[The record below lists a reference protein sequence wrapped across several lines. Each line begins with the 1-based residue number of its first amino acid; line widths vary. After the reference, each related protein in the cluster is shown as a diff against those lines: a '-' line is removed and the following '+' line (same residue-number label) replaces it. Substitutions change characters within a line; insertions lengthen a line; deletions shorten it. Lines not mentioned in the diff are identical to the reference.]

1 MIDFKLPNFNDN
13 QLDDAKERKQIKEY
27 LVLLTRQLKYIL
39 NNIDVENLA
48 SGLSKSISD
57 NGAAVTKVTQDLR
70 DIGGAISKVEKNATQ
85 LGLNAENHERSC
97 ILVLKMADSEL
108 ARVTIQF
115 TGNFVTDT
123 QLEQKGY
130 VTDTELEQKGY
141 VTATALEQKGYVTAT
156 ALEQKGYVTAT
167 ALEQKGYVTATELE
181 QKGYVT
187 DTELEQ
193 KGYVTDTELEQNGVS
208 KITGATGTFSS
219 LSSASGSTQLDG
231 SHVAS
236 VKLFATGVATAQDG
250 ETYYPVYI
258 KSNGELIKAAEAYSP
273 AEGG

>member
-57 NGAAVTKVTQDLR
+57 NGAAVNKVSQDLR

-85 LGLNAENHERSC
+85 LSLNADNHERSC

-130 VTDTELEQKGY
+130 VTDAELEQKGY
-141 VTATALEQKGYVTAT
+141 VTA
-156 ALEQKGYVTAT
+156 
-167 ALEQKGYVTATELE
+167 
-181 QKGYVT
+181 
-187 DTELEQ
+187 
-193 KGYVTDTELEQNGVS
+193 TELEQNGVS

-236 VKLFATGVATAQDG
+236 AKLFATGVATAQDG

-258 KSNGELIKAAEAYSP
+258 KSNGELIRAAEAYSP
-273 AEGG
+273 AKGG

>member
-39 NNIDVENLA
+39 NNIDVENLS
-48 SGLSKSISD
+48 SGLFKSISD
-57 NGAAVTKVTQDLR
+57 NGAAVTKVSQDLR

-85 LGLNAENHERSC
+85 LGLNAENRERSC

-141 VTATALEQKGYVTAT
+141 VTATELEQKGYVTA
-156 ALEQKGYVTAT
+156 
-167 ALEQKGYVTATELE
+167 
-181 QKGYVT
+181 
-187 DTELEQ
+187 
-193 KGYVTDTELEQNGVS
+193 TELEQNGVS

-231 SHVAS
+231 SRVAS
-236 VKLFATGVATAQDG
+236 AKLFATGAATAQDG

-258 KSNGELIKAAEAYSP
+258 KANGELIKAAEAYSP
-273 AEGG
+273 SEGG

>member
-13 QLDDAKERKQIKEY
+13 QIDDAKERKQIKEY

-39 NNIDVENLA
+39 NNIDVENLS

-57 NGAAVTKVTQDLR
+57 NEAVVNKVSQDLR

-85 LGLNAENHERSC
+85 LGLNAENRERSC

-141 VTATALEQKGYVTAT
+141 VTAT
-156 ALEQKGYVTAT
+156 
-167 ALEQKGYVTATELE
+167 ELA
-181 QKGYVT
+181 
-187 DTELEQ
+187 
-193 KGYVTDTELEQNGVS
+193 QNGVS

-231 SHVAS
+231 IHVAS
-236 VKLFATGVATAQDG
+236 AKLFATGVATAQDG

-258 KSNGELIKAAEAYSP
+258 KSNGELIKAADAYSP

>member
-39 NNIDVENLA
+39 NNIDVENLS

-57 NGAAVTKVTQDLR
+57 NGAAVTKVSQDLR

-85 LGLNAENHERSC
+85 LGLNAENRERSC
-97 ILVLKMADSEL
+97 ILVLKMADAEL

-130 VTDTELEQKGY
+130 VT
-141 VTATALEQKGYVTAT
+141 ATA
-156 ALEQKGYVTAT
+156 
-167 ALEQKGYVTATELE
+167 
-181 QKGYVT
+181 
-187 DTELEQ
+187 
-193 KGYVTDTELEQNGVS
+193 LEQNGVS
-208 KITGATGTFSS
+208 KITSATGTFSS

-236 VKLFATGVATAQDG
+236 AKLFATEVATAQDG

>member
-39 NNIDVENLA
+39 NNIDVENLSA
-48 SGLSKSISD
+48 GLSKSISD
-57 NGAAVTKVTQDLR
+57 NGAAVTKVSQDLR

-130 VTDTELEQKGY
+130 VTDAELEQKGY
-141 VTATALEQKGYVTAT
+141 VTA
-156 ALEQKGYVTAT
+156 
-167 ALEQKGYVTATELE
+167 
-181 QKGYVT
+181 
-187 DTELEQ
+187 
-193 KGYVTDTELEQNGVS
+193 TELEQNGVS

-236 VKLFATGVATAQDG
+236 AKLFATGVATAQDG

-258 KSNGELIKAAEAYSP
+258 KSNGELIRAAEAYSP
-273 AEGG
+273 AKGG

>member
-57 NGAAVTKVTQDLR
+57 NGAAVNKVSQDLR

-85 LGLNAENHERSC
+85 LGLNAENRERSC

-141 VTATALEQKGYVTAT
+141 VTA
-156 ALEQKGYVTAT
+156 
-167 ALEQKGYVTATELE
+167 
-181 QKGYVT
+181 
-187 DTELEQ
+187 
-193 KGYVTDTELEQNGVS
+193 TELEQNGVS

-258 KSNGELIKAAEAYSP
+258 KSNGELIRAAEAYSP

>member
-57 NGAAVTKVTQDLR
+57 NGAAVNKVSQDLR

-85 LGLNAENHERSC
+85 LSLNADNRERSC

-130 VTDTELEQKGY
+130 VTDAELEQKGY
-141 VTATALEQKGYVTAT
+141 VTA
-156 ALEQKGYVTAT
+156 
-167 ALEQKGYVTATELE
+167 
-181 QKGYVT
+181 
-187 DTELEQ
+187 
-193 KGYVTDTELEQNGVS
+193 TELEQNGVS

-236 VKLFATGVATAQDG
+236 AKLFATGVATAQDG

-258 KSNGELIKAAEAYSP
+258 KSNGELIRAAEAYSP
-273 AEGG
+273 AKGG

>member
-57 NGAAVTKVTQDLR
+57 NGAAVTKVSQDLR

-85 LGLNAENHERSC
+85 LGLNAENRERSC
-97 ILVLKMADSEL
+97 ILVLKMADAEL

-141 VTATALEQKGYVTAT
+141 VTAT
-156 ALEQKGYVTAT
+156 
-167 ALEQKGYVTATELE
+167 ELA
-181 QKGYVT
+181 
-187 DTELEQ
+187 
-193 KGYVTDTELEQNGVS
+193 QNGVS

-236 VKLFATGVATAQDG
+236 AKLFATGVATAQDG

-273 AEGG
+273 AKGG

>member
-39 NNIDVENLA
+39 NNIDVENLS

-57 NGAAVTKVTQDLR
+57 NGAAVNKVTQDLR

-85 LGLNAENHERSC
+85 LGLNAENRERSC
-97 ILVLKMADSEL
+97 LLVLKMADSEL

-141 VTATALEQKGYVTAT
+141 VTAT
-156 ALEQKGYVTAT
+156 
-167 ALEQKGYVTATELE
+167 ELA
-181 QKGYVT
+181 
-187 DTELEQ
+187 
-193 KGYVTDTELEQNGVS
+193 QNGVS

-236 VKLFATGVATAQDG
+236 AKLFATGVATAQDG

-258 KSNGELIKAAEAYSP
+258 KSNGELIKAADAYSP

>member
-57 NGAAVTKVTQDLR
+57 NGAAVNKVSQDLR

-85 LGLNAENHERSC
+85 LSLNAENHERSC

-115 TGNFVTDT
+115 TGNFVTGT

-130 VTDTELEQKGY
+130 VT
-141 VTATALEQKGYVTAT
+141 ATQ
-156 ALEQKGYVTAT
+156 
-167 ALEQKGYVTATELE
+167 LEQKGYVTATELE

-187 DTELEQ
+187 A
-193 KGYVTDTELEQNGVS
+193 TELEQNGVS

-236 VKLFATGVATAQDG
+236 AKLFATGVATAQDG

-258 KSNGELIKAAEAYSP
+258 KSNGELIRAAEAYSP
-273 AEGG
+273 AKGG

>member
-39 NNIDVENLA
+39 NNIDVENLS

-57 NGAAVTKVTQDLR
+57 NGAAVNKVSQDLR

-85 LGLNAENHERSC
+85 LGLNAENRERSC

-141 VTATALEQKGYVTAT
+141 VTAT
-156 ALEQKGYVTAT
+156 
-167 ALEQKGYVTATELE
+167 
-181 QKGYVT
+181 
-187 DTELEQ
+187 
-193 KGYVTDTELEQNGVS
+193 ELEQNGVS

-236 VKLFATGVATAQDG
+236 AKLFATGVATAQDG

-258 KSNGELIKAAEAYSP
+258 KSNGELIRAAEAYSP

>member
-57 NGAAVTKVTQDLR
+57 NGAAVNKVSQDLR

-85 LGLNAENHERSC
+85 LSLNAENHERSC

-115 TGNFVTDT
+115 TGSFVTAT

-130 VTDTELEQKGY
+130 VT
-141 VTATALEQKGYVTAT
+141 ATQ
-156 ALEQKGYVTAT
+156 
-167 ALEQKGYVTATELE
+167 LEQKGYVTATELE

-187 DTELEQ
+187 A
-193 KGYVTDTELEQNGVS
+193 TELEQNGVS

-236 VKLFATGVATAQDG
+236 AKLFATGVATAQDG

-258 KSNGELIKAAEAYSP
+258 KSNGELIRAAEAYSP

>member
-57 NGAAVTKVTQDLR
+57 NGAAVTKVSQDLR

-85 LGLNAENHERSC
+85 LGLNAENRERSC

-141 VTATALEQKGYVTAT
+141 VTAT
-156 ALEQKGYVTAT
+156 
-167 ALEQKGYVTATELE
+167 ELA
-181 QKGYVT
+181 
-187 DTELEQ
+187 
-193 KGYVTDTELEQNGVS
+193 QNGVS

-231 SHVAS
+231 SHIAS
-236 VKLFATGVATAQDG
+236 AKLFATGVATAQDG

>member
-39 NNIDVENLA
+39 NNIGVENLA
-48 SGLSKSISD
+48 SDLSKSISD
-57 NGAAVTKVTQDLR
+57 NGAAVNKVSQDLR

-85 LGLNAENHERSC
+85 LGLNAENRERSC
-97 ILVLKMADSEL
+97 ILVLKMADAEL

-141 VTATALEQKGYVTAT
+141 VTAT
-156 ALEQKGYVTAT
+156 
-167 ALEQKGYVTATELE
+167 ELA
-181 QKGYVT
+181 
-187 DTELEQ
+187 
-193 KGYVTDTELEQNGVS
+193 QNGVS

-236 VKLFATGVATAQDG
+236 AKLFATGVATAQDG

-258 KSNGELIKAAEAYSP
+258 KSNGELIRAAEAYSP
-273 AEGG
+273 AKGG

>member
-57 NGAAVTKVTQDLR
+57 NGAAVNKVSQDLR

-85 LGLNAENHERSC
+85 LSLNAENRERSC

-130 VTDTELEQKGY
+130 VTDAEVEEKGY
-141 VTATALEQKGYVTAT
+141 VTA
-156 ALEQKGYVTAT
+156 
-167 ALEQKGYVTATELE
+167 
-181 QKGYVT
+181 
-187 DTELEQ
+187 
-193 KGYVTDTELEQNGVS
+193 TELEQNGVS

-236 VKLFATGVATAQDG
+236 AKLFATGVATAQDG

-258 KSNGELIKAAEAYSP
+258 KSNGELIRAAEAYSP
-273 AEGG
+273 AKGG

>member
-39 NNIDVENLA
+39 NNIDVENLS

-57 NGAAVTKVTQDLR
+57 NGAAVDKVSQDLR

-85 LGLNAENHERSC
+85 LGLNAENRERSC

-130 VTDTELEQKGY
+130 VTDVELDNKD
-141 VTATALEQKGYVTAT
+141 
-156 ALEQKGYVTAT
+156 
-167 ALEQKGYVTATELE
+167 YVTATELA
-181 QKGYVT
+181 
-187 DTELEQ
+187 
-193 KGYVTDTELEQNGVS
+193 QNGVS

-219 LSSASGSTQLDG
+219 LSSASGSTQLDEN
-231 SHVAS
+231 HVAS

>member
-57 NGAAVTKVTQDLR
+57 NGAAVNKVSQDLR

-85 LGLNAENHERSC
+85 LSLNAENRERSC
-97 ILVLKMADSEL
+97 ILVLKMAESEL

-130 VTDTELEQKGY
+130 VTDAELEQKGY
-141 VTATALEQKGYVTAT
+141 VTA
-156 ALEQKGYVTAT
+156 
-167 ALEQKGYVTATELE
+167 
-181 QKGYVT
+181 
-187 DTELEQ
+187 
-193 KGYVTDTELEQNGVS
+193 TELEQNGVS

-236 VKLFATGVATAQDG
+236 AKLFATGVATAQDG

-258 KSNGELIKAAEAYSP
+258 KSNGELIRAAEAYSP

>member
-57 NGAAVTKVTQDLR
+57 NGAAVNKVSQDLR

-85 LGLNAENHERSC
+85 LSLNAENRERSC

-123 QLEQKGY
+123 QLEHKGY
-130 VTDTELEQKGY
+130 VTDAELEQKGY
-141 VTATALEQKGYVTAT
+141 VTA
-156 ALEQKGYVTAT
+156 
-167 ALEQKGYVTATELE
+167 
-181 QKGYVT
+181 
-187 DTELEQ
+187 
-193 KGYVTDTELEQNGVS
+193 TELEQNGVS

-236 VKLFATGVATAQDG
+236 AKWVATGVATAQDG

-258 KSNGELIKAAEAYSP
+258 KSNGELIRAAEAYSP
-273 AEGG
+273 AKGG

>member
-39 NNIDVENLA
+39 NNIDVENLS

-57 NGAAVTKVTQDLR
+57 NGAAVNKVSQDLR

-85 LGLNAENHERSC
+85 LGLNAENRERSC

-141 VTATALEQKGYVTAT
+141 VTAT
-156 ALEQKGYVTAT
+156 
-167 ALEQKGYVTATELE
+167 ELA
-181 QKGYVT
+181 
-187 DTELEQ
+187 
-193 KGYVTDTELEQNGVS
+193 QNGVS

-236 VKLFATGVATAQDG
+236 AKLFATGVATAQDG

>member
-39 NNIDVENLA
+39 NNIDVENLS

-57 NGAAVTKVTQDLR
+57 NGAAVTKVSQDLR

-85 LGLNAENHERSC
+85 LGLNAENRERSC
-97 ILVLKMADSEL
+97 ILVLKMADAEL

-130 VTDTELEQKGY
+130 VTDTELEQMGY
-141 VTATALEQKGYVTAT
+141 VTA
-156 ALEQKGYVTAT
+156 
-167 ALEQKGYVTATELE
+167 
-181 QKGYVT
+181 
-187 DTELEQ
+187 
-193 KGYVTDTELEQNGVS
+193 TELEQNGVS

-236 VKLFATGVATAQDG
+236 AKLFATGVATAQDG

>member
-57 NGAAVTKVTQDLR
+57 NGAAVTKVSQDLR

-85 LGLNAENHERSC
+85 LGLNAENRERSC

-141 VTATALEQKGYVTAT
+141 VTAT
-156 ALEQKGYVTAT
+156 
-167 ALEQKGYVTATELE
+167 ELA
-181 QKGYVT
+181 
-187 DTELEQ
+187 
-193 KGYVTDTELEQNGVS
+193 QNGVS

-258 KSNGELIKAAEAYSP
+258 KSNGELIRAAEAYSP

>member
-57 NGAAVTKVTQDLR
+57 NGAAVNKVSQDLR

-85 LGLNAENHERSC
+85 LSLNAENHERSC

-130 VTDTELEQKGY
+130 VTDTQLEQKGYVTDAELEQKGY
-141 VTATALEQKGYVTAT
+141 VTA
-156 ALEQKGYVTAT
+156 
-167 ALEQKGYVTATELE
+167 
-181 QKGYVT
+181 
-187 DTELEQ
+187 
-193 KGYVTDTELEQNGVS
+193 TELEQNGVS

-236 VKLFATGVATAQDG
+236 AKLFATGVATAQDG

-258 KSNGELIKAAEAYSP
+258 KSNGELIRAAEAYSP
-273 AEGG
+273 AKGG

>member
-57 NGAAVTKVTQDLR
+57 NGAAVNKVSQDLR

-85 LGLNAENHERSC
+85 LSLNAENRERSC
-97 ILVLKMADSEL
+97 ILVLKMAESEL

-130 VTDTELEQKGY
+130 VTDAELEQKGY
-141 VTATALEQKGYVTAT
+141 VTA
-156 ALEQKGYVTAT
+156 
-167 ALEQKGYVTATELE
+167 
-181 QKGYVT
+181 
-187 DTELEQ
+187 
-193 KGYVTDTELEQNGVS
+193 TELEQNGVS

-236 VKLFATGVATAQDG
+236 AKLFATGVATAQDG

-258 KSNGELIKAAEAYSP
+258 KSNGELIRAAEAYSP
-273 AEGG
+273 AKGG

>member
-57 NGAAVTKVTQDLR
+57 NGAAVNKVTQDLR

-85 LGLNAENHERSC
+85 LGLNAENRERSC
-97 ILVLKMADSEL
+97 ILVLKMADAEL

-141 VTATALEQKGYVTAT
+141 VTAT
-156 ALEQKGYVTAT
+156 
-167 ALEQKGYVTATELE
+167 ELA
-181 QKGYVT
+181 
-187 DTELEQ
+187 
-193 KGYVTDTELEQNGVS
+193 QNGVS

-236 VKLFATGVATAQDG
+236 AKLFATGVATAQDG

-258 KSNGELIKAAEAYSP
+258 KSNGELIRAAEAYSP
-273 AEGG
+273 AKGG

>member
-57 NGAAVTKVTQDLR
+57 NGAAVNKVSQDLR

-85 LGLNAENHERSC
+85 LSLNAENRERSC

-130 VTDTELEQKGY
+130 VT
-141 VTATALEQKGYVTAT
+141 
-156 ALEQKGYVTAT
+156 
-167 ALEQKGYVTATELE
+167 ATELE

-187 DTELEQ
+187 DAELEQ
-193 KGYVTDTELEQNGVS
+193 KGYVTATELEQNGVS

-236 VKLFATGVATAQDG
+236 AKLFATGVATAQDG

-258 KSNGELIKAAEAYSP
+258 KSNGELIRAAEAYSP

>member
-57 NGAAVTKVTQDLR
+57 NGAAVNKVTQDLR

-85 LGLNAENHERSC
+85 LGLNAENRERSC
-97 ILVLKMADSEL
+97 ILVLKMADAEL

-141 VTATALEQKGYVTAT
+141 VTATELEQKGYVTA
-156 ALEQKGYVTAT
+156 
-167 ALEQKGYVTATELE
+167 
-181 QKGYVT
+181 
-187 DTELEQ
+187 
-193 KGYVTDTELEQNGVS
+193 TELEQNGVS

-236 VKLFATGVATAQDG
+236 AKLFATGVATAQDG

>member
-39 NNIDVENLA
+39 NNIGVENLA
-48 SGLSKSISD
+48 SDLSKSISD
-57 NGAAVTKVTQDLR
+57 NGAAVNKVSQDLR

-85 LGLNAENHERSC
+85 LSLNAENHERSC

-115 TGNFVTDT
+115 TGNFVTNA
-123 QLEQKGY
+123 Q
-130 VTDTELEQKGY
+130 
-141 VTATALEQKGYVTAT
+141 
-156 ALEQKGYVTAT
+156 
-167 ALEQKGYVTATELE
+167 LEQKGYVTATELE
-181 QKGYVT
+181 QK
-187 DTELEQ
+187 
-193 KGYVTDTELEQNGVS
+193 GVS

-236 VKLFATGVATAQDG
+236 AKLFATGVATAQDG

-258 KSNGELIKAAEAYSP
+258 KSNGELIRAAEAYSP
-273 AEGG
+273 AKGG

>member
-57 NGAAVTKVTQDLR
+57 NGAAVNKVSQDLR

-85 LGLNAENHERSC
+85 LSLNADNHERSC

-130 VTDTELEQKGY
+130 VTDAELEQKGY
-141 VTATALEQKGYVTAT
+141 VTA
-156 ALEQKGYVTAT
+156 
-167 ALEQKGYVTATELE
+167 
-181 QKGYVT
+181 
-187 DTELEQ
+187 
-193 KGYVTDTELEQNGVS
+193 TELEQNGVS

-236 VKLFATGVATAQDG
+236 AKLFATGVATAQDG

>member
-57 NGAAVTKVTQDLR
+57 NGAAVTKVSQDLR

-85 LGLNAENHERSC
+85 LGLNAENRERSC
-97 ILVLKMADSEL
+97 ILVLKMADAEL

-141 VTATALEQKGYVTAT
+141 VTAT
-156 ALEQKGYVTAT
+156 
-167 ALEQKGYVTATELE
+167 ELA
-181 QKGYVT
+181 
-187 DTELEQ
+187 
-193 KGYVTDTELEQNGVS
+193 QNGVS

-236 VKLFATGVATAQDG
+236 AKLFATGVATAQDG

>member
-85 LGLNAENHERSC
+85 LGLNAENRERSC

-141 VTATALEQKGYVTAT
+141 VTATALEQ
-156 ALEQKGYVTAT
+156 
-167 ALEQKGYVTATELE
+167 
-181 QKGYVT
+181 
-187 DTELEQ
+187 
-193 KGYVTDTELEQNGVS
+193 NGVS

-236 VKLFATGVATAQDG
+236 AKLFATGVATAQDG

>member
-57 NGAAVTKVTQDLR
+57 NGAAVNKVSQDLR

-85 LGLNAENHERSC
+85 LSLNAENRERSC

-115 TGNFVTDT
+115 TGNFVTDA
-123 QLEQKGY
+123 QLEHKGY
-130 VTDTELEQKGY
+130 VTDAELEQKGY
-141 VTATALEQKGYVTAT
+141 VTA
-156 ALEQKGYVTAT
+156 
-167 ALEQKGYVTATELE
+167 
-181 QKGYVT
+181 
-187 DTELEQ
+187 
-193 KGYVTDTELEQNGVS
+193 TELEQNGVS

-236 VKLFATGVATAQDG
+236 AKLFATGVATAQDG

-258 KSNGELIKAAEAYSP
+258 KSNGELIRAAETYSP
-273 AEGG
+273 AKGG

>member
-57 NGAAVTKVTQDLR
+57 NGAAVTKVSQDLR

-85 LGLNAENHERSC
+85 LGLNAENRERSC
-97 ILVLKMADSEL
+97 ILVLKMAESEL

-141 VTATALEQKGYVTAT
+141 VTAT
-156 ALEQKGYVTAT
+156 
-167 ALEQKGYVTATELE
+167 ELA
-181 QKGYVT
+181 
-187 DTELEQ
+187 
-193 KGYVTDTELEQNGVS
+193 QNGVS

-236 VKLFATGVATAQDG
+236 AKLFATGVATAQDG

-258 KSNGELIKAAEAYSP
+258 KSNGELIRAAEAYSP
-273 AEGG
+273 AKGG

>member
-39 NNIDVENLA
+39 NNIDVENLS

-57 NGAAVTKVTQDLR
+57 NGAAVNKVTQDLR

-85 LGLNAENHERSC
+85 LGLNAENRERSC

-123 QLEQKGY
+123 QL
-130 VTDTELEQKGY
+130 
-141 VTATALEQKGYVTAT
+141 
-156 ALEQKGYVTAT
+156 
-167 ALEQKGYVTATELE
+167 
-181 QKGYVT
+181 
-187 DTELEQ
+187 
-193 KGYVTDTELEQNGVS
+193 
-208 KITGATGTFSS
+208 
-219 LSSASGSTQLDG
+219 
-231 SHVAS
+231 
-236 VKLFATGVATAQDG
+236 
-250 ETYYPVYI
+250 
-258 KSNGELIKAAEAYSP
+258 
-273 AEGG
+273 

>member
-57 NGAAVTKVTQDLR
+57 NGAAVTKVSQDLR

-97 ILVLKMADSEL
+97 ILVLKMADAEL

-141 VTATALEQKGYVTAT
+141 VT
-156 ALEQKGYVTAT
+156 
-167 ALEQKGYVTATELE
+167 
-181 QKGYVT
+181 

-193 KGYVTDTELEQNGVS
+193 KGVS

-236 VKLFATGVATAQDG
+236 AKLFATGVATAQDG

-258 KSNGELIKAAEAYSP
+258 KSNGELIRAAEAYSP
-273 AEGG
+273 AKGG

>member
-85 LGLNAENHERSC
+85 LGLNAENRERSC

-141 VTATALEQKGYVTAT
+141 VTAT
-156 ALEQKGYVTAT
+156 
-167 ALEQKGYVTATELE
+167 ELA
-181 QKGYVT
+181 
-187 DTELEQ
+187 
-193 KGYVTDTELEQNGVS
+193 QNGVS

-236 VKLFATGVATAQDG
+236 AKLFATGVATAQDG

-258 KSNGELIKAAEAYSP
+258 KSNGELIRAAEAYSP

>member
-39 NNIDVENLA
+39 NNIGVENLA
-48 SGLSKSISD
+48 SDLSKSISD
-57 NGAAVTKVTQDLR
+57 NGAAVNKVSQDLR

-85 LGLNAENHERSC
+85 LSLNAENRERSC

-123 QLEQKGY
+123 QLEHKGY
-130 VTDTELEQKGY
+130 VTDAELEQKGY
-141 VTATALEQKGYVTAT
+141 VTA
-156 ALEQKGYVTAT
+156 
-167 ALEQKGYVTATELE
+167 
-181 QKGYVT
+181 
-187 DTELEQ
+187 
-193 KGYVTDTELEQNGVS
+193 TELEQNGVS

-236 VKLFATGVATAQDG
+236 AKLFANGVATAQDG

-258 KSNGELIKAAEAYSP
+258 KSNGELIRAAEAYSP
-273 AEGG
+273 AKGG

>member
-39 NNIDVENLA
+39 NNIGVENLA
-48 SGLSKSISD
+48 SDLSKSISD
-57 NGAAVTKVTQDLR
+57 NGAAVNKVSQDLR

-85 LGLNAENHERSC
+85 LSLNAENHERSC

-130 VTDTELEQKGY
+130 VTDAELEQKGY
-141 VTATALEQKGYVTAT
+141 VTA
-156 ALEQKGYVTAT
+156 
-167 ALEQKGYVTATELE
+167 
-181 QKGYVT
+181 
-187 DTELEQ
+187 
-193 KGYVTDTELEQNGVS
+193 TELEQNGVS

-231 SHVAS
+231 SHVAYA
-236 VKLFATGVATAQDG
+236 KLFATGVATAQDG

-258 KSNGELIKAAEAYSP
+258 KSNGELIRAAEAYSP
-273 AEGG
+273 AKGG

>member
-57 NGAAVTKVTQDLR
+57 NGAAVNKVSQDLR

-85 LGLNAENHERSC
+85 LSLNAENRERSC

-115 TGNFVTDT
+115 TGNYVTDT

-130 VTDTELEQKGY
+130 VTDAELEQKGY
-141 VTATALEQKGYVTAT
+141 VTA
-156 ALEQKGYVTAT
+156 
-167 ALEQKGYVTATELE
+167 
-181 QKGYVT
+181 
-187 DTELEQ
+187 
-193 KGYVTDTELEQNGVS
+193 TELEQNGVS

-236 VKLFATGVATAQDG
+236 AKLFATGVATAQDG

-258 KSNGELIKAAEAYSP
+258 KSNGELIRAAEAYSP
-273 AEGG
+273 AKGG

>member
-57 NGAAVTKVTQDLR
+57 NGAAVTKVSQDLR

-85 LGLNAENHERSC
+85 LSLNAENRERSC

-130 VTDTELEQKGY
+130 VTDAE
-141 VTATALEQKGYVTAT
+141 
-156 ALEQKGYVTAT
+156 
-167 ALEQKGYVTATELE
+167 LEQKGYVTATELE

-187 DTELEQ
+187 ATELEQ
-193 KGYVTDTELEQNGVS
+193 KGYVTATELEQNGVS

-219 LSSASGSTQLDG
+219 LSSTSGSTQLDG

-236 VKLFATGVATAQDG
+236 AKLFATGVATAQDG

-258 KSNGELIKAAEAYSP
+258 KSNGELIRAAEAYSP
-273 AEGG
+273 AKGG

>member
-57 NGAAVTKVTQDLR
+57 NGAAVNKVSQDLR

-85 LGLNAENHERSC
+85 LSLNAENRERSC

-130 VTDTELEQKGY
+130 VTDTQLEQKGY
-141 VTATALEQKGYVTAT
+141 VTDTQ
-156 ALEQKGYVTAT
+156 
-167 ALEQKGYVTATELE
+167 LE

-193 KGYVTDTELEQNGVS
+193 KGYVTATELEQNGVS

-236 VKLFATGVATAQDG
+236 TKLFATGVATAQDG

-258 KSNGELIKAAEAYSP
+258 KSNGELIRAAEAYSP
-273 AEGG
+273 AKGG